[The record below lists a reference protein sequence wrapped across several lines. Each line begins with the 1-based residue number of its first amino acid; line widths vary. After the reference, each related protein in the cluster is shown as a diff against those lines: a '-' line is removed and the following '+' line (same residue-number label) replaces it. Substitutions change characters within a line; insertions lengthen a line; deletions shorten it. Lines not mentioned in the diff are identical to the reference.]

1 TGVDDSAVVAVSGD
15 GVSNTSQIMLIDELI
30 AELSIEIKDM
40 GEERDDLASQ
50 LTRLEQS
57 IESQRESLTAAQ
69 QQLEQLLQQRGL
81 AFDERNK
88 IQG

>member
-1 TGVDDSAVVAVSGD
+1 MSGD

-57 IESQRESLTAAQ
+57 MDVQRERFLPHNR
-69 QQLEQLLQQRGL
+69 QLDRY
-81 AFDERNK
+81 
-88 IQG
+88 